1 MSRYFAL
8 VPAAGVG
15 SRFGAA
21 LPKQYVQIAGR
32 TVLEHTLRRL
42 LAEPQIV
49 QVAVVL
55 ARDDAWF
62 EQEVRLP
69 ENLAY
74 NAANR
79 FQVAYC

>member
-21 LPKQYVQIAGR
+21 LPKQYVRIADR

-42 LAEPQIV
+42 LPS
-49 QVAVVL
+49 
-55 ARDDAWF
+55 R
-62 EQEVRLP
+62 RLF
-69 ENLAY
+69 
-74 NAANR
+74 R
-79 FQVAYC
+79 